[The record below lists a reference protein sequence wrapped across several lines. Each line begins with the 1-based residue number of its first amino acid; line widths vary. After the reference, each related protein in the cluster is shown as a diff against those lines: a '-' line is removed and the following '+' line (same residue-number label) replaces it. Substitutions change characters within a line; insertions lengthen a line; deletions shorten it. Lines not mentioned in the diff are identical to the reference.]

1 MKLLPASLFGRI
13 ALVLVGGLV
22 SVQMITTALH
32 VSERDALV
40 FRIASQQ
47 SAARIGDF
55 VRILEATSPG
65 ERTRVMRAVP
75 AETLK
80 LEYGDAGG
88 NDAAPPA
95 GESELVDAA
104 QEALALALEPERSFR
119 VIDAEPVYLEP
130 DSWYAREFGERPGV
144 RIRAAVRLRDGT
156 WVMADS
162 TEPARHTSFFTRM
175 LRNILI
181 VDIAMLVLCFIAVRQ
196 VTRPLSVL
204 ADAAEDLGSNIDR
217 PPLPERGATELVQAS
232 RALNAM
238 QDRLKRYVQTRMQ
251 ALAAMSH
258 DLKTPITRM
267 RLRAELLDDPQLR
280 AKFVKDF
287 DSLQE
292 MVTSTLD
299 QMRGLGDGGEAL
311 QPIDVTALISSLK
324 EDAEE
329 AGHKVTVHGHARNPV
344 MGRAQAL
351 KRCLQNLL
359 DNALAYGRRA
369 DISVREEA
377 NVLQIAVSDDGP
389 GIPEDEMEKVFE
401 PFYRVEGSRN
411 RNSGGSGLGLS
422 IARNIAQAHGGSVKL
437 HNRAT
442 GGLEATLRLPRSA
455 ARQV

>member
-1 MKLLPASLFGRI
+1 LKLLPHSLFGRI
-13 ALVLVGGLV
+13 TLILVGGLIA
-22 SVQMITTALH
+22 VQLITTALH
-32 VSERDALV
+32 VAERDSLV
-40 FRIASQQ
+40 FRVGSQQ
-47 SAARIGDF
+47 SAVRIGDI
-55 VRILEATSPG
+55 VRILEATSPA
-65 ERTRVMRAVP
+65 ERASIMRAVP
-75 AETLK
+75 ADTLK
-80 LEYGDAGG
+80 LSYG
-88 NDAAPPA
+88 NPA
-95 GESELVDAA
+95 GSDGVPGEESELVVASR
-104 QEALALALEPERSFR
+104 EALALALEPGVAFR
-119 VIDAEPVYLEP
+119 VIDASPVYLEP

-144 RIRAAVRLRDGT
+144 RIHAAVRLQDGIWIT
-156 WVMADS
+156 ADS
-162 TEPARHTSFFTRM
+162 TEPARPTNFFMRM
-175 LRNILI
+175 IRNLLI
-181 VDIAMLVLCFIAVRQ
+181 VDAVMLVLCFVAVRQ

-204 ADAAEDLGSNIDR
+204 AGAAEELGSNIDR
-217 PPLPERGATELVQAS
+217 PPLPEQGATELVQAS

-267 RLRAELLDDPQLR
+267 RLRAELLDDPQLK

-299 QMRGLGDGGEAL
+299 YMRGLGDGGELL

-329 AGHKVTVHGHARNPV
+329 AGHLVTVHGDARNPV
-344 MGRAQAL
+344 MGRSQAL

-369 DISVREEA
+369 DITVRDEGSA
-377 NVLQIAVSDDGP
+377 VDIAIRDDGP
-389 GIPEDEMEKVFE
+389 GIPEGEIEKVFE

-437 HNRAT
+437 RNVAA
-442 GGLEATLRLPRSA
+442 GGLEVTLRLPRGA
-455 ARQV
+455 ARIA

>member
-1 MKLLPASLFGRI
+1 
-13 ALVLVGGLV
+13 
-22 SVQMITTALH
+22 
-32 VSERDALV
+32 
-40 FRIASQQ
+40 
-47 SAARIGDF
+47 
-55 VRILEATSPG
+55 
-65 ERTRVMRAVP
+65 
-75 AETLK
+75 
-80 LEYGDAGG
+80 
-88 NDAAPPA
+88 
-95 GESELVDAA
+95 
-104 QEALALALEPERSFR
+104 
-119 VIDAEPVYLEP
+119 
-130 DSWYAREFGERPGV
+130 
-144 RIRAAVRLRDGT
+144 
-156 WVMADS
+156 
-162 TEPARHTSFFTRM
+162 
-175 LRNILI
+175 
-181 VDIAMLVLCFIAVRQ
+181 
-196 VTRPLSVL
+196 
-204 ADAAEDLGSNIDR
+204 
-217 PPLPERGATELVQAS
+217 
-232 RALNAM
+232 M

-329 AGHKVTVHGHARNPV
+329 AGHQVTVHGNARNPV

-369 DISVREEA
+369 DISVREEG
-377 NVLQIAVSDDGP
+377 NVLHIAVSDDGP
-389 GIPEDEMEKVFE
+389 GIPEHEMEKVFE

-442 GGLEATLRLPRSA
+442 GGLEATLRLPRGA
-455 ARQV
+455 TRQV

>member
-1 MKLLPASLFGRI
+1 MKLLPHSLFGRI
-13 ALVLVGGLV
+13 TLILVGGLIA
-22 SVQMITTALH
+22 VQLITTALH
-32 VSERDALV
+32 VSERDSLV
-40 FRIASQQ
+40 FRVGSQQ
-47 SAARIGDF
+47 SAVRIGDI
-55 VRILEATSPG
+55 VRILEATSPA
-65 ERTRVMRAVP
+65 ERASIMRAVP
-75 AETLK
+75 ADTLK
-80 LEYGDAGG
+80 LSYG
-88 NDAAPPA
+88 NPA
-95 GESELVDAA
+95 GSDGTPGEESELLAA
-104 QEALALALEPERSFR
+104 SREALALALEPGVAFR
-119 VIDAEPVYLEP
+119 VIDAQPVFLQP

-144 RIRAAVRLRDGT
+144 RIHAAVRLQDGT
-156 WVMADS
+156 WITADS
-162 TEPARHTSFFTRM
+162 TEPARPTNFFTRM
-175 LRNILI
+175 LRNLLI
-181 VDIAMLVLCFIAVRQ
+181 VDAVMLVLCFVAVRQ

-204 ADAAEDLGSNIDR
+204 AGAAEELGSNIDR

-267 RLRAELLDDPQLR
+267 RLRAEMLDDPQLK

-299 QMRGLGDGGEAL
+299 YMRGLGDGGELL
-311 QPIDVTALISSLK
+311 QPIDVTALISSLR

-329 AGHKVTVHGHARNPV
+329 AGHQVTVRGDTRNPV
-344 MGRAQAL
+344 MGRSQAL

-369 DISVREEA
+369 EITVRDEGGAVDIAIR
-377 NVLQIAVSDDGP
+377 DDGP
-389 GIPEDEMEKVFE
+389 GIPEGEMEKVFE

-437 HNRAT
+437 RNVAA
-442 GGLEATLRLPRSA
+442 GGLEATLRLPRGTVRPA
-455 ARQV
+455 